1 MAEII
6 NKYETIF
13 VLDAALEEEKITALT
28 EKFKALIEKNGKVE
42 SIDDWGNKRLAYP
55 IEFINEGHYVLI
67 NFEAGVDFPAELER
81 VYNITDTIMRSM
93 TVSKEEK

>member
-1 MAEII
+1 MAELR
-6 NKYETIF
+6 KYETVFIARPNLTEDEF
-13 VLDAALEEEKITALT
+13 TALLEKI
-28 EKFKALIEKNGKVE
+28 KKLIEKNGKVE
-42 SIDDWGNKRLAYP
+42 SVDDWGNKRLAYP

>member
-1 MAEII
+1 MAELR
-6 NKYETIF
+6 KYETVFIARPNLTEDEF
-13 VLDAALEEEKITALT
+13 TALLEKI
-28 EKFKALIEKNGKVE
+28 KKLIEKNGKIE

-55 IEFINEGHYVLI
+55 IESINEGHYVLI

>member
-1 MAEII
+1 MAELR
-6 NKYETIF
+6 KYETVFIARPNLTEDEF
-13 VLDAALEEEKITALT
+13 TALLEKI
-28 EKFKALIEKNGKVE
+28 KKLIEKNGKVE

-67 NFEAGVDFPAELER
+67 NFEAPVDFPAELER
-81 VYNITDTIMRSM
+81 VYNITDTIMRSL

>member
-1 MAEII
+1 MAELR
-6 NKYETIF
+6 KYETVFIARPNLTEDEF
-13 VLDAALEEEKITALT
+13 TALLEKI
-28 EKFKALIEKNGKVE
+28 KKLIEKNGKIE

>member
-1 MAEII
+1 MAELR
-6 NKYETIF
+6 KYETVFIARPNLTEDEF
-13 VLDAALEEEKITALT
+13 TALLEKI
-28 EKFKALIEKNGKVE
+28 KKLIEKNGKIE

-81 VYNITDTIMRSM
+81 VYNITDTVMRSM

>member
-1 MAEII
+1 MAELR
-6 NKYETIF
+6 KYETVFIARPNLTEDEF
-13 VLDAALEEEKITALT
+13 TALLEKIQ
-28 EKFKALIEKNGKVE
+28 KLIEKNGKIE

>member
-1 MAEII
+1 MAELR
-6 NKYETIF
+6 KYETVFIARPNLTEDEF
-13 VLDAALEEEKITALT
+13 TALLEKI
-28 EKFKALIEKNGKVE
+28 KKLIEKNGKVE

>member
-1 MAEII
+1 MAELR
-6 NKYETIF
+6 KYETVFIARPNLTEDEF
-13 VLDAALEEEKITALT
+13 TALLEKI
-28 EKFKALIEKNGKVE
+28 KKLIEKNGKVD